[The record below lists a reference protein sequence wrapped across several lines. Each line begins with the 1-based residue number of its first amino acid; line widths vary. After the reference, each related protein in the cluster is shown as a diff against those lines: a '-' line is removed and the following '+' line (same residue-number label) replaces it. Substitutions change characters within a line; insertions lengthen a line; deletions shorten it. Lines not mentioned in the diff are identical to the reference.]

1 MVARARRWDAASMT
15 ATPRKLTAL
24 FIGIALF
31 VVPAILIKG
40 LVNDKVHDANKA
52 AGFENIPANAIDI
65 DDSQSMYRA
74 ENFGAALRALQDQAG
89 KNPELLEVGVM
100 PYMAEFTIKDGEKA
114 RGYRYYAK
122 NGEMGEFKVK
132 LVGPGSLDGSQ
143 FPYATLDAGI
153 TEKLASGVAK
163 QDGSLR
169 VTNMTIRRDVAQ
181 GDLDWS
187 VNAESGDRTGIVFK
201 ADPDGSGLGDATERA
216 LEQGAAKEAPG
227 AAQVGATHA
236 DCLQQAAGDVAKVKA
251 CVQ

>member
-74 ENFGAALRALQDQAG
+74 ENFDAALRALQDQAG

-169 VTNMTIRRDVAQ
+169 VTNMTIRRDVVQ

>member
-169 VTNMTIRRDVAQ
+169 VTNMTIRRDVVQ

>member
-143 FPYATLDAGI
+143 FPYATLNAGI

-169 VTNMTIRRDVAQ
+169 VTNMTIRRDVVQ